1 MCGRFTQT
9 RTWPE
14 LVELYRLA
22 DSFDPSQRQ
31 PRYNIAPTQ
40 DIPVLRLRAD
50 NEERELAVLR
60 WGLIPSWAKDMKM
73 GARLINARAETVHE
87 KPSFRR
93 AFRQRRCLIAAD
105 GFYEWQKQPSGP
117 KQPYFITVAGNRPF
131 AFAGLWEAWSP
142 PGGPMI
148 ESCTI
153 ITTEANDDLRP
164 IHNRMPVILTP
175 DVFDRWLDPSLS
187 PDDARALLRPFDGDM
202 SAYPV
207 GLRVNNVLNDDPAC
221 VERQDRL

>member
-50 NEERELAVLR
+50 SEERELAVVR

-105 GFYEWQKQPSGP
+105 GFYEWQKQPRGP

-131 AFAGLWEAWSP
+131 AFAGLWETWSP
-142 PGGPMI
+142 PRGPVI
-148 ESCTI
+148 QSCTI

>member
-105 GFYEWQKQPSGP
+105 GFYEWQKQPRGP

-131 AFAGLWEAWSP
+131 AFAGLWETWSP
-142 PGGPMI
+142 PRGPVI
-148 ESCTI
+148 QSCTI